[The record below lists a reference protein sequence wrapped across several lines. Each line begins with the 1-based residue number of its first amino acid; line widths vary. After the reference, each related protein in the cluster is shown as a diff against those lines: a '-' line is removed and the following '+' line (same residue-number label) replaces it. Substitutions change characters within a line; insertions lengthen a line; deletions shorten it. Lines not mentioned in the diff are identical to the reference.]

1 MSQRQTIRD
10 IIENLEEQRRLYE
23 VLLAGGRGLPEEV
36 FKKLLLT
43 MISANDRTQ
52 ILLDTMM
59 RHDPVRAVDKIAVRR
74 KAN

>member
-1 MSQRQTIRD
+1 MSQPQTIRD
-10 IIENLEEQRRLYE
+10 IIENLQEQRRLYE

-36 FKKLLLT
+36 FKKLLAT

-52 ILLDTMM
+52 ILLDTII
-59 RHDPVRAVDKIAVRR
+59 RHDAVRPVDKIAVRR

>member
-1 MSQRQTIRD
+1 MSQPQTIRD

-36 FKKLLLT
+36 FKKLLAT

-52 ILLDTMM
+52 ILLDTMT
-59 RHDPVRAVDKIAVRR
+59 RHDAVRAADKIAVRS
-74 KAN
+74 KAS

>member
-1 MSQRQTIRD
+1 MSQPQTIRD
-10 IIENLEEQRRLYE
+10 IIENLQEQRRLYE

-36 FKKLLLT
+36 FKKLLAT

-59 RHDPVRAVDKIAVRR
+59 RHDAVRAVDKIAVRR